1 MNTSLTDS
9 SKTTKQIKNF
19 IPLTSANPRF
29 HTRFYFTEPVYV
41 HAFMHIDLRI
51 LLCILQRT
59 LSAHT
64 RFALSRP
71 AYTRALTE
79 ANLRIHL

>member
-1 MNTSLTDS
+1 MNTLLTDI
-9 SKTTKQIKNF
+9 SKIAEQIRHF

-29 HTRFYFTEPVYV
+29 HTHFYFTEHAYV
-41 HAFMHIDLRI
+41 RSFMQTNPRI
-51 LLCILQRT
+51 ILCIIQKT

-64 RFALSRP
+64 CFSLRRP
-71 AYTRALTE
+71 AYTRAFAE